1 MDTKKLLH
9 KINKFFRSE
18 KLIAELFLENYE
30 EFNIY
35 FRIGYNKKRKCYRLS
50 WFDLNLM
57 ETNDVE
63 KYLSFEYIP
72 DQIIEHIT
80 NFYANL
86 ELENK
91 DLYDKE
97 IIKDKVHLK
106 VNLKTKNSNYFETTF
121 YKYIPFELKE
131 ISDIISIILNTAPRK
146 LQEFLFQLHA
156 RLNGEESKYNYK
168 TKINFDL
175 INDDIDSLF
184 DKKDIELGKALC
196 EKVVFLERI
205 DSRFFAVVANPENL
219 YLNIV
224 DYNDETKEMSVH
236 CSCSNTCYCP
246 ELYATL
252 NAIKNNQLKKF
263 FKVRVK
269 NEKQNIL
276 VKYMTYDFIMC
287 VGTLDED
294 KLLIVNNNGNL
305 DALPIFDEN
314 GNVQIEIIDDSEEHT
329 LENAINNLI
338 N

>member
-1 MDTKKLLH
+1 MDMEKIMNR
-9 KINKFFRSE
+9 INKYFKNE
-18 KLIAELFLENYE
+18 KLVAELFLENYE

-35 FRIGYNKKRKCYRLS
+35 FRIGYNKKHKCYRLS

-57 ETNDVE
+57 ETNDIE

-72 DQIIEHIT
+72 NQIIEHIT

-91 DLYDKE
+91 DFYDKE

-106 VNLKTKNSNYFETTF
+106 VNLKTKNNDFFETTF
-121 YKYIPFELKE
+121 YKYIPFEVKE

-156 RLNGEESKYNYK
+156 KLNGEESKYNYK

-175 INDDIDSLF
+175 FNDDIDKLF
-184 DKKDIELGKALC
+184 EKKDIELGKTLC
-196 EKVVFLERI
+196 DKVVFLERI

-236 CSCSNTCYCP
+236 CSCDNFCYCP

-252 NAIKNNQLKKF
+252 NAIKNNKIKKF
-263 FKVRVK
+263 FKIRMK
-269 NEKQNIL
+269 NNDQNIL
-276 VKYMTYDFIMC
+276 LKYMTYDFIMC
-287 VGTLDED
+287 VGTLDQD

-305 DALPIFDEN
+305 DALPILNDKGE
-314 GNVQIEIIDDSEEHT
+314 VQIEIIDDSEEHT
-329 LENAINNLI
+329 LENAICAI
-338 N
+338 ID

>member
-1 MDTKKLLH
+1 MEIDKLMN
-9 KINKFFRSE
+9 KINKYFKNE

-35 FRIGYNKKRKCYRLS
+35 FRIGYNKKNKCYRLS

-57 ETNDVE
+57 ETNNIE
-63 KYLSFEYIP
+63 KYLSFEYVP

-86 ELENK
+86 DLENK
-91 DLYDKE
+91 NLYE
-97 IIKDKVHLK
+97 NERIKDRVYLR
-106 VNLKTKNSNYFETTF
+106 VNLKTKNNSYFETTF

-156 RLNGEESKYNYK
+156 KLNGEESKYNYK

-175 INDDIDSLF
+175 VNDDIDKLF
-184 DKKDIELGKALC
+184 EKKDIELGKTLC
-196 EKVVFLERI
+196 DKVIFLERI
-205 DSRFFAVVANPENL
+205 DSRFFSVVANPENL

-224 DYNDETKEMSVH
+224 DYNDETKEISVH
-236 CSCSNTCYCP
+236 CSCPNICYCP

-263 FKVRVK
+263 FKVRMK
-269 NEKQNIL
+269 NENQNIL
-276 VKYMTYDFIMC
+276 VKYLTYDFIMC

-305 DALPIFDEN
+305 DALPILNDKGE
-314 GNVQIEIIDDSEEHT
+314 VQIEIIDDSEEHT
-329 LENAINNLI
+329 LENAINKLI